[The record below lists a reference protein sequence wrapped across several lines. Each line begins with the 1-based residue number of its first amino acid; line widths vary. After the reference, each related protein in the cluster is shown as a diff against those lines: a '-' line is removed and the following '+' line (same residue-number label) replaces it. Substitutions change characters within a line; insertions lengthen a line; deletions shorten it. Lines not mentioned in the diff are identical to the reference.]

1 MNKVQSIIERFPPW
15 ILSIA
20 TLLAILW
27 LTLAPRP
34 LGDIEP
40 PLFPGADKLAHAIM
54 FGGLELML
62 ITDYSRR
69 RDWRKPGAVYL
80 LLTAAGVILL
90 GGAIEIM
97 QTNMRLGRSADELD
111 FIADA
116 SGAAAVALIIYL
128 YTRFHHGPE

>member
-1 MNKVQSIIERFPPW
+1 MNRVQTIIERFPPW

-69 RDWRKPGAVYL
+69 RDWRKPGAGFLSTTSICV
-80 LLTAAGVILL
+80 AIL

-97 QTNMRLGRSADELD
+97 QTNMGMGRSADILD

-116 SGAAAVALIIYL
+116 AGAVAAALIIYL